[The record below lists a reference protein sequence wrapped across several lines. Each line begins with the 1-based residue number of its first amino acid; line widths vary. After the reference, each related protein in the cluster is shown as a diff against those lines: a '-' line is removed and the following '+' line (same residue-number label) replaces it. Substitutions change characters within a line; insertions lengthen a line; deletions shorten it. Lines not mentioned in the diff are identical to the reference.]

1 MSVAFVFFI
10 SVTFRLGIIL
20 QVATNSA
27 IIPAV
32 FSTWPLVISMPPIFA
47 HRTWLKYV
55 DSVTVA
61 ESIDQI
67 WPYIGVSLI
76 VVALTTPGSALLISR
91 KEL

>member
-1 MSVAFVFFI
+1 
-10 SVTFRLGIIL
+10 
-20 QVATNSA
+20 
-27 IIPAV
+27 
-32 FSTWPLVISMPPIFA
+32 MPPIFA

-76 VVALTTPGSALLISR
+76 VLALTTPGSALLISR